1 MGELL
6 KKARVEFKRWNL
18 EQIGKY
24 INAFDAT
31 YEHIQQLE
39 KKYKEK
45 ENTKE
50 DANEKT
56 TQEEAKKI
64 FL

>member
-1 MGELL
+1 
-6 KKARVEFKRWNL
+6 
-18 EQIGKY
+18 
-24 INAFDAT
+24 
-31 YEHIQQLE
+31 LE